1 MKGVLAGVHLQNL
14 LSVKAFI
21 GKWTGIVAGL
31 VGGLSFGRQG
41 AFVHTTCIMTH
52 QLSTR
57 ISYFKDI
64 ANNYQA
70 RMQMLSAAICAGTV
84 VTFGAP
90 IGGVLFAMELTSTYF
105 MVGTLLRCFLC
116 SLSSIIVYHLMHSL
130 DIIRIPQHTKFEDI
144 GLNHELIFIVIFGV
158 ICSKV
163 AILFNHI
170 LLKLIFLRVKLKNP
184 FISNRWKW
192 CSTVILFISII
203 GFPITY
209 MHLGEKAICD
219 MFFSTQDLGDLK
231 GGHHWSYPDVT
242 FNLTV
247 YSILKFFFIILSISC
262 PIPNGIFAPI
272 YSMGGGF
279 GRLYG
284 HILKLIGQKI
294 GIQLIK
300 CKKYNIFKNFR

>member
-1 MKGVLAGVHLQNL
+1 
-14 LSVKAFI
+14 
-21 GKWTGIVAGL
+21 
-31 VGGLSFGRQG
+31 
-41 AFVHTTCIMTH
+41 
-52 QLSTR
+52 
-57 ISYFKDI
+57 
-64 ANNYQA
+64 
-70 RMQMLSAAICAGTV
+70 MQMLSAAICAGTV

-219 MFFSTQDLGDLK
+219 MFFS
-231 GGHHWSYPDVT
+231 S
-242 FNLTV
+242 
-247 YSILKFFFIILSISC
+247 
-262 PIPNGIFAPI
+262 
-272 YSMGGGF
+272 
-279 GRLYG
+279 
-284 HILKLIGQKI
+284 
-294 GIQLIK
+294 
-300 CKKYNIFKNFR
+300 